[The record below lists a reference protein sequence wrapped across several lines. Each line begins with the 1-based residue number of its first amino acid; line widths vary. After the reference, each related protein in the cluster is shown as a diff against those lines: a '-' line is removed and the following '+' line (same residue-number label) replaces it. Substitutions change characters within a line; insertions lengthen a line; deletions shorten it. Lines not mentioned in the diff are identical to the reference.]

1 MTVTLLDDRSVIQQV
16 VREYDMALANGSGFT
31 VTPDGVVVTATGV
44 VQSSKDPRV
53 YAANRVF
60 AEYFKVKIPADFS
73 RHSLDN
79 PDLNRR
85 LQACYPPQG
94 QNSTCI
100 ANVTTKVTVF
110 PNLSPPPPDGLPAQ
124 IISTGSSSTAPA
136 ILKVTKGGE
145 SENLPTV
152 PLGTTLGPSIE
163 PLDSMTTPAR
173 PTDKAPPKTETAH
186 LDPPGSRTFKPE
198 DRAKLDKVLSADGAG
213 GAFIDDKTSEVV
225 GFLAGGGDAA
235 TTITPIDDVRQ
246 ALVSAGFTPRRG
258 PVDVVFENAL
268 ASYHNKFYAAA
279 IPVLQ
284 QVLKLQPAHAVAQD
298 HLRVAT
304 AQKGSAADAGN
315 KPIVSASPVATQGS
329 ISPLIYVTGGIVVVG
344 LLIAGAVPILL
355 RRRQSRRDEEQQP
368 QSVEVVPM
376 AITSWPAHAATQVV
390 SAPRPPDQGAMGPDS
405 PPHGVL
411 GSPALG
417 MPELMPPSS
426 MGSMGS
432 PASPP
437 QGRPQLKFC
446 TQCGMR
452 LGHGHRFCGFCG
464 HPSDTP

>member
-1 MTVTLLDDRSVIQQV
+1 
-16 VREYDMALANGSGFT
+16 
-31 VTPDGVVVTATGV
+31 

-79 PDLNRR
+79 ADLNGR

-110 PNLSPPPPDGLPAQ
+110 PYLSPPPPDGLPAQ
-124 IISTGSSSTAPA
+124 IVSTGNSSTAPA

-145 SENLPTV
+145 GEALPTV
-152 PLGTTLGPSIE
+152 PLGTALSPAIE
-163 PLDSMTTPAR
+163 PLDAMTTPAR
-173 PTDKAPPKTETAH
+173 PSDKAPPKTDTAH
-186 LDPPGSRTFKPE
+186 LDPPGSRTFKVE
-198 DRAKLDKVLSADGAG
+198 DRAKLDKILAADGAG
-213 GAFIDDKTSEVV
+213 GAFIDDKKSEVV

-235 TTITPIDDVRQ
+235 TTITPVDDVRQ
-246 ALVSAGFTPRRG
+246 ALVAAGFTARRG
-258 PVDVVFENAL
+258 PVDVVFESAL
-268 ASYHNKFYAAA
+268 ASFHNKFYAAA

-298 HLRVAT
+298 HLRLAT
-304 AQKGSAADAGN
+304 AQKGTASDAGSGT
-315 KPIVSASPVATQGS
+315 KSATTPAATQS
-329 ISPLIYVTGGIVVVG
+329 SLSPLIYITGGIVVVG
-344 LLIAGAVPILL
+344 LLIAGSVPFLL
-355 RRRQSRRDEEQQP
+355 RRRQRSAGEEQAEGDAP
-368 QSVEVVPM
+368 PM
-376 AITSWPAHAATQVV
+376 AVTSWPAHAATQVV
-390 SAPRPPDQGAMGPDS
+390 GPPRALPDPGGPGGGLPPDPS

-411 GSPALG
+411 GAPALG
-417 MPELMPPSS
+417 MPDH
-426 MGSMGS
+426 
-432 PASPP
+432 SPP
-437 QGRPQLKFC
+437 QGRPQVKFC

-464 HPSDTP
+464 HPSDAP